1 MKFSTKTRYGLRAMM
16 EIANSDQKTGIFQKD
31 IAANQDISLKYLDHI
46 IHALKVAGLITNVRG
61 KKSGYILTKSPSKIT
76 VFDIHS
82 AFEPGICVIDCLSRN
97 IKCERENICAAKGFW
112 GKLNNQIVTY
122 FKTVTL
128 KELINEQTNLDDG
141 SPIPCC

>member
-16 EIANSDQKTGIFQKD
+16 EIANADQKTGIFQKD

-46 IHALKVAGLITNVRG
+46 IHALKVANLITNVRG
-61 KKSGYILTKSPSKIT
+61 KKSGYILTKAPSRIT

-97 IKCERENICAAKGFW
+97 IKCEREGICAAKGFW
-112 GKLNNQIVTY
+112 GGLNNHIVTY
-122 FKTVTL
+122 FKSITL
-128 KELINEQTNLDDG
+128 KSLLADQLNMDDD
-141 SPIPCC
+141 SATACC